1 MDAEDLIL
9 ISVDDH
15 VVEPPTMFREHWPA
29 KYADRIP
36 KVVVSEEGGDIW
48 EFEGQR
54 APNVGLNAVAGCP
67 PDEYNLDPT
76 QFTQMR
82 PGCFDV
88 HERVRDM
95 SAAGVLAGL
104 NFPTFPHFCGQYFGR
119 IDDKDVALAAVR
131 AYNDWHIDEW
141 AGAYPDRLIPLSIPP
156 LWDPGLMAG
165 EIRRVAAKGCHAVTF
180 SENPSKLGLPS
191 YHTDFWD
198 PFFAACVD
206 EAVTVCLHIGSS
218 SAMLSTAPEAPPEVM
233 ISLTPINSLMAIT
246 DILFSGVFTR
256 FPGLQIA
263 MSEGGIGWIPYA
275 LERADYVYEHHHA
288 WTGTDLGDT
297 RPSELFHEHFWTCFI
312 DDAAGIEARERV
324 GLDHI
329 MWEMDYPHSDSTWP
343 HAPEQ
348 LWKAIGGLPEG
359 DIQKIS
365 HRNAMAAFSF
375 DPFAHRPAE
384 QCTAEALRAEAT
396 DVDITIKSMGRRKAD
411 ADAGALAARLAAVA
425 SKGAA
430 PSGD

>member
-1 MDAEDLIL
+1 
-9 ISVDDH
+9 
-15 VVEPPTMFREHWPA
+15 
-29 KYADRIP
+29 
-36 KVVVSEEGGDIW
+36 
-48 EFEGQR
+48 
-54 APNVGLNAVAGCP
+54 
-67 PDEYNLDPT
+67 
-76 QFTQMR
+76 
-82 PGCFDV
+82 
-88 HERVRDM
+88 
-95 SAAGVLAGL
+95 
-104 NFPTFPHFCGQYFGR
+104 
-119 IDDKDVALAAVR
+119 
-131 AYNDWHIDEW
+131 
-141 AGAYPDRLIPLSIPP
+141 
-156 LWDPGLMAG
+156 
-165 EIRRVAAKGCHAVTF
+165 VAAKGCHAVTF

-191 YHTDFWD
+191 YHSDAWD

-206 EAVTVCLHIGSS
+206 SAVTVCLHIGSS
-218 SAMLSTAPEAPPEVM
+218 SSMLSTAPEAPPEVM

-275 LERADYVYEHHHA
+275 LERADYVYQHHHA
-288 WTGTDLGDT
+288 WTGTDLGGKL
-297 RPSELFHEHFWTCFI
+297 PSQLFHEHFWTCFI
-312 DDAAGIEARERV
+312 DDAAGIEARQRV

-348 LWKAIGGLPEG
+348 LWKAIGGLPED

-375 DPFAHRPAE
+375 DPFRHRAADRS
-384 QCTAEALRAEAT
+384 TVRALRTEAN
-396 DVDITIKSMGRRKAD
+396 DVDISIKSMGRRKAD

-430 PSGD
+430 PGSQ